1 MTSIRV
7 NTVSLAALTSAS
19 TNVSC
24 SAETLVGSLISQQSP
39 SWSPSPADQKNADVS
54 DISQAGIDI
63 PRSKIRM
70 TRRVSFNLSENS
82 VLQLPSNSAIGKI
95 ASARARRR
103 QSLNGELDPEFGDK
117 SMDEIEKQAD
127 RRGRALLP
135 HGATPELLDPG
146 FAMTSLYVKRGHI
159 HSLDSDRNSDYP
171 HPHTH
176 HHHGHSDSSSTSDDG
191 GLHVNPVVKGVLKP
205 FTPSPVHASFYIKDI
220 LGSENK
226 DGFDEEEEE
235 REQEKKM
242 ARRRESKA
250 EDETANQQSS
260 GSSKKAKKNGKK
272 RKSQNK
278 AHVSNINLPTAMP
291 LPRAI
296 SVTTKM

>member
-1 MTSIRV
+1 T
-7 NTVSLAALTSAS
+7 
-19 TNVSC
+19 
-24 SAETLVGSLISQQSP
+24 
-39 SWSPSPADQKNADVS
+39 
-54 DISQAGIDI
+54 GIDI
-63 PRSKIRM
+63 PGAKNRI
-70 TRRVSFNLSENS
+70 TRRVSFNLNENS
-82 VLQLPSNSAIGKI
+82 VLQLPSNAAIGKI

-103 QSLNGELDPEFGDK
+103 QSLNGELDPEFSDK

-135 HGATPELLDPG
+135 HGASPELLNPG

-171 HPHTH
+171 HPYVH
-176 HHHGHSDSSSTSDDG
+176 HHVRSSSNSGGANSASDTGDDG
-191 GLHVNPVVKGVLKP
+191 SLNVNSMVKGVLKP

-220 LGSENK
+220 LGSGDGQ

-242 ARRRESKA
+242 SRRREKKA
-250 EDETANQQSS
+250 EEEDAKKQVGAGNSS
-260 GSSKKAKKNGKK
+260 SSSSKKAKKNGNGKK

-278 AHVSNINLPTAMP
+278 APVSNINLPTAMP